1 MTLAETSK
9 AVGSA
14 IAGASGA
21 PGLLYAASLTI
32 PSGVDAPWWA
42 YVAAGLAQA
51 AWNFYVT
58 FYAPKNAEA
67 TS

>member
-21 PGLLYAASLTI
+21 PAILYAASLTI
-32 PSGVDAPWWA
+32 PAGVDAPWWA
-42 YVAAGLAQA
+42 FPVVGLLQA
-51 AWNFYVT
+51 AWNYWVT
-58 FYAPKNAEA
+58 WKAPKNAEPA
-67 TS
+67 